1 MTKCAVPFIEGFT
14 KSTGPGN
21 YRNCCATNPQ
31 IVSNPDQS
39 FDEWWQSKELNAFR
53 ELLKKDTLPKECS
66 NCELQEKIQGT
77 SFRTAVNQTVNL
89 EKIDSRWP
97 SRWNISFGNICNLAC
112 WMCSEYSS
120 SVIQT
125 HKKKLGMLSI
135 DFQDPETKFQKV
147 WQTLKHDILK
157 SYNYHDSVSITIL
170 GGEPLYNKQVLEFL
184 QELTNLKLSNRTKLE
199 FHTNATQC
207 NKNIMSI
214 LDLKNWKYICM
225 FLSIDAIGRKAEW
238 LRYGTD
244 WKKLESNISQL
255 TEISNYK
262 EAHCILSVLNIGDLP
277 NLKNFCDQNKINLKI
292 SALYQPW
299 FMSLENWDKDPAQL
313 VNRNFLKKYQ
323 FEEYYNLIGKNSKTG
338 ACDALKAYIKSFDTV
353 RKPLSQFDPV
363 LAKKLDL

>member
-97 SRWNISFGNICNLAC
+97 SRWNISFSNICNLAC
-112 WMCSEYSS
+112 WMCNEYSS

-135 DFQDPETKFQKV
+135 DFQDPEIKFQKV

-157 SYNYHDSVSITIL
+157 SYNFHDYVSLTIL
-170 GGEPLYNKQVLEFL
+170 GGEPLYNKEVLKFL
-184 QELTNLKLSNRTKLE
+184 KELVNLKLSNRTKLE

-207 NKNIMSI
+207 NKNIMNI
-214 LDLKNWKYICM
+214 LDLHYWKHICM
-225 FLSIDAIGRKAEW
+225 FLSIDATGRKAEW
-238 LRYGTD
+238 LRYGTN
-244 WKKLESNISQL
+244 WKKLENNVVHLSK
-255 TEISNYK
+255 ISNYI
-262 EAHCILSVLNIGDLP
+262 EVHCILSVLNVGDLP
-277 NLKNFCDQNKINLKI
+277 ELKIFCDQNKMSLKI

-313 VNRNFLKKYQ
+313 VDRNFLKKYQ
-323 FEEYYNLIGKNSKTG
+323 FEDYYNLIGKNSKAG
-338 ACDALKAYIKSFDTV
+338 AFDALKAYIKSFDTI
-353 RKPLSQFDPV
+353 RKPLNQFDPV